1 MNKLCIHF
9 VSLVCFVV
17 ATALHAQTSIPWED
31 IDTTGSSLADIDTR
45 EFSALQNK
53 PTTLSGY
60 GITDAATSA
69 QGAKADTALQSAAI
83 GVTIQAYD
91 ADLADLADG
100 SLTGSKVGTGI
111 NADNITTGTV
121 VDARIA
127 TTIARD
133 SEVTSA
139 VSALSSVY
147 QPLDTDLTAWAAVNP
162 SSYSTTAQV
171 AAAYQPLDADLT
183 DLADGTLTGSKVG
196 TGINADNITSG
207 TLADGRLS
215 SNVPLRNAS
224 NNSFAGGASF
234 TTSTATVL
242 TVTTDPGDGRVIQAL
257 IDTTQTEGHYKM
269 QYTGEG
275 FTTTPDSFDMGLYSI
290 NDNNESYAY
299 FLDFGAG
306 GTASDIGVRLKG
318 GGARIDLHAPSGGSG
333 TRTIYFPNANGTLIV
348 STTVPSTASSTGTAG
363 QIAYD
368 SGYIYVCVAT
378 DTWKRAAL
386 STW

>member
-1 MNKLCIHF
+1 MNKLRFPF

-17 ATALHAQTSIPWED
+17 ATALQAQTSIPWED

-100 SLTGSKVGTGI
+100 SLSGSKVGTGI

-121 VDARIA
+121 ADARIA
-127 TTIARD
+127 STIARD
-133 SEVTSA
+133 SEVTTAISDERSA
-139 VSALSSVY
+139 
-147 QPLDTDLTAWAAVNP
+147 TA
-162 SSYSTTAQV
+162 
-171 AAAYQPLDADLT
+171 
-183 DLADGTLTGSKVG
+183 TLTNKTISAANNTLQPSGLFLNDTAGEFGPAGMLNVLRPGVVSSGAALGLPFVEMFDAPNGDFVG
-196 TGINADNITSG
+196 AGIAYGDTQFYFMTPNGGAAIFGVSEYNVILDFVTNPTAGRSYQFPDSSG
-207 TLADGRLS
+207 T
-215 SNVPLRNAS
+215 V
-224 NNSFAGGASF
+224 
-234 TTSTATVL
+234 VL
-242 TVTTDPGDGRVIQAL
+242 L
-257 IDTTQTEGHYKM
+257 
-269 QYTGEG
+269 
-275 FTTTPDSFDMGLYSI
+275 
-290 NDNNESYAY
+290 
-299 FLDFGAG
+299 
-306 GTASDIGVRLKG
+306 
-318 GGARIDLHAPSGGSG
+318 
-333 TRTIYFPNANGTLIV
+333 V
-348 STTVPSTASSTGTAG
+348 SPPSTASSTGTAG

-378 DTWKRAAL
+378 NTWKRAAL